1 MKGANRAYAR
11 AGTAALPGC
20 GGTPRPGPGRG
31 AIPAGRADGSRCR
44 PANLVAV
51 TPGKPGGS
59 RLRVAVRVT
68 PGSPR
73 AVVGGRRGDA
83 LVVRVTARP
92 AGGAATRAALRAA
105 ADAFGVPGSHVTLV
119 TGATSRDKLIEIA
132 GPAGPLA
139 RRLQELLGSCSDSG
153 RNFHVPP
160 ARLGKSKP

>member
-1 MKGANRAYAR
+1 
-11 AGTAALPGC
+11 
-20 GGTPRPGPGRG
+20 
-31 AIPAGRADGSRCR
+31 
-44 PANLVAV
+44 
-51 TPGKPGGS
+51 
-59 RLRVAVRVT
+59 VRVT
-68 PGSPR
+68 PGSPQ

-105 ADAFGVPGSHVTLV
+105 ADAFGVPRSHVTLV